1 MDKLFAKQLGKATRP
16 DGEVD
21 LAVLE
26 QLVVAA
32 YTQAERDRRLIDRST
47 ALMAEELEQLNR
59 GLEQVVEE
67 RTAALRDREARLAG
81 QNLLIDTAIN
91 NMPQGLIMFDSDA
104 RVVIFNQRYLE
115 MSGLRP
121 DQVRPGQPLIELLH
135 LRIAM
140 GTFAGDPD
148 QYISQLLAAVARGE
162 TGTVEFELA
171 GDRTI
176 AVTNRPRP
184 DGGWVAT
191 HEDISERRR
200 TEKKIAHMA
209 HHDALTDLPN
219 RLLMRERLAA
229 TIAEARTGK
238 RAAVFCLDLDNFKTV
253 NDTLGHQFGDE
264 LLKCVADRLRA
275 CVDPSVTVARV
286 GGDEFALILPNLVHS
301 ADAAVLAQH
310 ICETVRA
317 PVELAGHPIL
327 VDTSIGIVIVPDHG
341 TEPDELLKHA
351 DMALYRAKA
360 DGRGSYR
367 YFEPS
372 MDARLKARRALE
384 RELRQALVEGQFV
397 LHYQP
402 ILNLE
407 SNAITCCEA
416 LVRWQHPARGMIPPA
431 EFIPV
436 AEEIGLIVALGEW
449 VLRKACADAASWPG
463 NIKVAVN
470 LSPIQM
476 GSANLV
482 PTVIG
487 ALASAGLPACRLE
500 LEITESVMI
509 QNTDATL
516 AALHQLRHLGV
527 KISMDDFGTGYS
539 ALSYLRLFAF
549 DKLKIDRCFVNDL
562 SHDASRAIVR
572 AVTDMARSLGMI
584 TTAEGVETAE
594 QLDHVR
600 LLGCDEVQGFYISR
614 PQPLAAVHGVIAA
627 YAPLRAKSA

>member
-1 MDKLFAKQLGKATRP
+1 MDKLFAQQLTRATRA
-16 DGEVD
+16 DGEID

-32 YTQAERDRRLIDRST
+32 YAQAERDRRLIDRST

-59 GLEQVVEE
+59 GLERVVEE

-81 QNLLIDTAIN
+81 QNMLIDTAIN
-91 NMPQGLIMFDSDA
+91 NMPQGLVMFDADA
-104 RVVIFNQRYLE
+104 RVVICNKRYLE
-115 MSGLRP
+115 MSGLRQ
-121 DQVRPGQPLIELLH
+121 DQVQPGQPLIELL
-135 LRIAM
+135 RYRTAI
-140 GTFAGDPD
+140 GTFSGDPE
-148 QYISQLLAAVARGE
+148 QYIRQLLAAVARGE
-162 TGTVEFELA
+162 TRTVEFELA

-200 TEKKIAHMA
+200 AEKKIAHMA

-219 RLLMRERLAA
+219 RLLLRERLAD
-229 TIAEARTGK
+229 TIAGIGKRK
-238 RAAVFCLDLDNFKTV
+238 RAAVFCIDLDNFKTV
-253 NDTLGHQFGDE
+253 NDTLGHQFGDG
-264 LLKCVADRLRA
+264 LLKYVADRLRA
-275 CVDPSVTVARV
+275 CVGPGVTVARV
-286 GGDEFALILPNLVHS
+286 GGDEFSLILPDLVHE
-301 ADAAVLAQH
+301 ADCADLAQRV
-310 ICETVRA
+310 CEAVRT
-317 PVELAGHPIL
+317 PIELAGHPIL
-327 VDTSIGIVIVPDHG
+327 IDSSIGIALAPDHG
-341 TEPDELLKHA
+341 VEPDELLKNA
-351 DMALYRAKA
+351 DLALYRAKA

-367 YFEPS
+367 FFEPS

-384 RELRQALVEGQFV
+384 SELRQALIEGQFV

-402 ILNLE
+402 ILNVE
-407 SNAITCCEA
+407 NNAITCCEA
-416 LVRWQHPARGMIPPA
+416 LVRWQHPERGLIPPA
-431 EFIPV
+431 DFIPV

-449 VLRKACADAASWPG
+449 VLRKACADAASWPSQ
-463 NIKVAVN
+463 IKVAVN

-487 ALASAGLPACRLE
+487 ALAAAGLPACRLE

-509 QNTDATL
+509 QNTEATL

-549 DKLKIDRCFVNDL
+549 DKLKIDRCFINDL
-562 SHDASRAIVR
+562 SNDASRAIVR

-594 QLDHVR
+594 QFDHVR
-600 LLGCDEVQGFYISR
+600 LLCCDEVQGYYISR
-614 PQPLAAVHGVIAA
+614 PQPLAMVHGVIAA

>member
-1 MDKLFAKQLGKATRP
+1 MDKLFAQQLTRATRA
-16 DGEVD
+16 DGEID

-26 QLVVAA
+26 ELVVAA
-32 YTQAERDRRLIDRST
+32 YAQAERDRRLIDRST

-59 GLEQVVEE
+59 GLERVVEE

-81 QNLLIDTAIN
+81 QNMLIDTAIN
-91 NMPQGLIMFDSDA
+91 NMPQGLVMFDADA
-104 RVVIFNQRYLE
+104 RVVICNKRYLE
-115 MSGLRP
+115 MSGLRQ
-121 DQVRPGQPLIELLH
+121 DQVQPGQPLIELL
-135 LRIAM
+135 RYRTAI
-140 GTFAGDPD
+140 GTFSGDPE
-148 QYISQLLAAVARGE
+148 QYIRQLLAAVARGE
-162 TGTVEFELA
+162 TRTVEFELA

-200 TEKKIAHMA
+200 AEKKIAHMA

-219 RLLMRERLAA
+219 RLLLRERLAD
-229 TIAEARTGK
+229 TIAGIGKRK
-238 RAAVFCLDLDNFKTV
+238 RAAVFCIDLDNFKTV
-253 NDTLGHQFGDE
+253 NDTLGHQFGDG
-264 LLKCVADRLRA
+264 LLKYVADRLRA
-275 CVDPSVTVARV
+275 CVGPGVTVARV
-286 GGDEFALILPNLVHS
+286 GGDEFSLILPDLVHD
-301 ADAAVLAQH
+301 ADCADLAQRV
-310 ICETVRA
+310 CEAVRT
-317 PVELAGHPIL
+317 PIELAGHPIL
-327 VDTSIGIVIVPDHG
+327 IDSSIGIALAPDHG
-341 TEPDELLKHA
+341 VEPDELLKNA
-351 DMALYRAKA
+351 DLALYRAKA

-367 YFEPS
+367 FFEPS

-384 RELRQALVEGQFV
+384 SELRQALIEGQFV

-407 SNAITCCEA
+407 NNAITCCEA
-416 LVRWQHPARGMIPPA
+416 LVRWQHPERGLIPPA
-431 EFIPV
+431 DFIPV

-449 VLRKACADAASWPG
+449 VLRKACADAASWPSQ
-463 NIKVAVN
+463 IKVAVN

-487 ALASAGLPACRLE
+487 ALAAAGLPACRLE

-509 QNTDATL
+509 QNTEATL

-549 DKLKIDRCFVNDL
+549 DKLKIDRCFINDL
-562 SHDASRAIVR
+562 SNDASRAIVR

-594 QLDHVR
+594 QFDHVR
-600 LLGCDEVQGFYISR
+600 LLCCDEVQGYYISR
-614 PQPLAAVHGVIAA
+614 PQQLAMVHGVIAA